1 MATQV
6 LTIVTFTLL
15 IVARIEPVSTYKIS
29 SADPDAIRINLGHKR
44 LVKETVPLHSKL
56 LIKCNFDAPSWFKNG
71 KPITTD
77 NRRAKSLKFNS
88 IKKTDAGYYSCG
100 SEFSEWSNLTLSV
113 FSQHEAADHYQSD
126 SPGGGGSSTGAVA
139 NLEKKSLS
147 SSVAQNNELSSEEP
161 VFVVGSRD
169 LVVTV
174 SKKEGESYRLK
185 CEVAGE
191 PKFKI
196 TWIKDGEVF
205 NTKTG
210 NRSNVLMEFLTSKD
224 SGVYVCKV
232 CNTVVC
238 VNSTTKIEVMVDSE
252 EPMISY
258 NNMEKHSQV
267 SNSDEP
273 VGVDYVDDHNGED
286 YDEEE
291 GGEDEGEDEDEEGE
305 GSQKGSV
312 HETSETTENQ
322 PALGGAGGDLPPG
335 KPFFTKPDQLV
346 SLMPKPSG
354 NMVRLRC
361 PAAGNPMP
369 NITWTKNDTAV
380 QRNMGSVKYAKW
392 SS

>member
-1 MATQV
+1 M
-6 LTIVTFTLL
+6 
-15 IVARIEPVSTYKIS
+15 
-29 SADPDAIRINLGHKR
+29 
-44 LVKETVPLHSKL
+44 
-56 LIKCNFDAPSWFKNG
+56 
-71 KPITTD
+71 
-77 NRRAKSLKFNS
+77 
-88 IKKTDAGYYSCG
+88 
-100 SEFSEWSNLTLSV
+100 

-126 SPGGGGSSTGAVA
+126 SPGSGSGNVA

-147 SSVAQNNELSSEEP
+147 SAAVTAPLQQNELSEDLP

-169 LVVTV
+169 HVATVT
-174 SKKEGESYRLK
+174 KREGEFYRLR

-191 PKFKI
+191 PKFRI
-196 TWIKDGEVF
+196 SWSKDGEVF
-205 NTKTG
+205 NSKTG
-210 NRSNVLMEFLTSKD
+210 NRSNVSMDKLTVAD
-224 SGVYVCKV
+224 NGVYVCRV
-232 CNTVVC
+232 CNGHVC
-238 VNSTTKIEVMVDSE
+238 VNSTTKVEVLVGDSE
-252 EPMISY
+252 EPIISY

-291 GGEDEGEDEDEEGE
+291 EGGEEEVENEEDVG
-305 GSQKGSV
+305 GVGGPLRGSV

-322 PALGGAGGDLPPG
+322 PVVGGSGGDLPPG

-392 SS
+392 SIVLEDLVEADSGQYTCNVCNVHGCIHFTTTLKVKGKLTIIG